1 MLSKSEFDDQLLT
14 QSFYQ
19 ALFNR
24 FYQSCVRAG
33 DRDNNR
39 ALQTLLSEC
48 TFGIAP
54 SPTGVQTLFI
64 IAPDQESAQLLTE
77 YVPTLVSCA
86 MEIMGGVNQTAICFV
101 PVEKQAEFKAE
112 LRECKPFSP
121 KFLLGKIF
129 AHPPEFENSD
139 DE

>member
-24 FYQSCVRAG
+24 FYQSCVRAS
-33 DRDNNR
+33 D
-39 ALQTLLSEC
+39 AEHKSATQSLLSEC

-54 SPTGVQTLFI
+54 SPTGVQTFFI
-64 IAPDQESAQLLTE
+64 IAPDQQMAETLTE
-77 YVPTLVSCA
+77 HVQEIVSCA
-86 MEIMGGVNQTAICFV
+86 SQIMAGVQQTAICFV
-101 PVEKQAEFKAE
+101 PVEKQAEFRAE

-129 AHPPEFENSD
+129 QHPSQV
-139 DE
+139 DECEAE